1 VFPVTIALHN
11 AAELNAVMAALKRMT
26 GPGVSANEKAAVLLA
41 AETAMADTV
50 DQPKAE
56 APGKPSAAKTAPSRP
71 TAEAA
76 PSPASAAPAPSTEA
90 TPPAADASSASPPAD
105 FEYAT
110 LQKAVVAAAPKHGKA
125 KLLEIAVK
133 HGAPDFKSL
142 PASAWQAAYDDVVAL
157 G

>member
-1 VFPVTIALHN
+1 MFPVTITLHDH
-11 AAELNAVMAALKRMT
+11 AQLHAVMAALATSR
-26 GPGVSANEKAAVLLA
+26 NAVVLGNQV

-50 DQPKAE
+50 ETKPAPKAE
-56 APGKPSAAKTAPSRP
+56 APGKPSAAKTAPSPR

-76 PSPASAAPAPSTEA
+76 PAPASAAPAPSTEA
-90 TPPAADASSASPPAD
+90 TPPAADAPSASPPAE
-105 FEYAT
+105 FEYGT

-125 KLLEIAVK
+125 KLIEIATK

-142 PASAWQAAYDDVVAL
+142 PSAVWAAAHADVIAL

>member
-1 VFPVTIALHN
+1 MFPVTITLHDH
-11 AAELNAVMAALKRMT
+11 AQLHAVMAALATSR
-26 GPGVSANEKAAVLLA
+26 NAVVLGNQV

-50 DQPKAE
+50 ETKPAPKAE
-56 APGKPSAAKTAPSRP
+56 APGKPSAAKTAPSPR

-76 PSPASAAPAPSTEA
+76 PSPAAQPAAAPAPSTEA
-90 TPPAADASSASPPAD
+90 TPPAADVSSASPPAEFD
-105 FEYAT
+105 YAT

-142 PASAWQAAYDDVVAL
+142 PASAWAAAHADVIAL

>member
-1 VFPVTIALHN
+1 MFPLTITLTNLAQLK
-11 AAELNAVMAALKRMT
+11 AVMAALA
-26 GPGVSANEKAAVLLA
+26 GGANAVVSANLAVEAAMV
-41 AETAMADTV
+41 DTV
-50 DQPKAE
+50 DPTPAPKAE
-56 APGKPSAAKTAPSRP
+56 APGKPSAATTAPSPR

-76 PSPASAAPAPSTEA
+76 PAPASAAPAPSTEA
-90 TPPAADASSASPPAD
+90 TPPAADVSSASPPAEFD
-105 FEYAT
+105 YAT

-142 PASAWQAAYDDVVAL
+142 PASAWAAAHADVIAL

>member
-1 VFPVTIALHN
+1 MFPVTITLHD
-11 AAELNAVMAALKRMT
+11 AAQLNAVMAALAV
-26 GPGVSANEKAAVLLA
+26 GANLT

-50 DQPKAE
+50 DPKPAPKAE

-71 TAEAA
+71 TAEAG
-76 PSPASAAPAPSTEA
+76 PSPSAQPDAAPEQKAPEA
-90 TPPAADASSASPPAD
+90 TPPAADAPSASAPAE

-125 KLLEIAVK
+125 RLLEIAVK

-142 PASAWQAAYDDVVAL
+142 PAGAWAAAHADVVAL

>member
-1 VFPVTIALHN
+1 MFPVTITLSN
-11 AAELNAVMAALKRMT
+11 IAELTAVMAAL
-26 GPGVSANEKAAVLLA
+26 GASGVTLDESTPVKSAGCTLSSIKEIHAAG
-41 AETAMADTV
+41 T
-50 DQPKAE
+50 AE
-56 APGKPSAAKTAPSRP
+56 APGKPSAAKTAPSPR

-76 PSPASAAPAPSTEA
+76 PAPASAAPAPSTEA
-90 TPPAADASSASPPAD
+90 TPPAADAPSASPPAE
-105 FEYAT
+105 FEYGT

-142 PASAWQAAYDDVVAL
+142 PAGAWAAAHADVIAL

>member
-1 VFPVTIALHN
+1 MFPVTITLSN
-11 AAELNAVMAALKRMT
+11 IAELTAVMAAL
-26 GPGVSANEKAAVLLA
+26 GASGVTLDESTPVKPA
-41 AETAMADTV
+41 
-50 DQPKAE
+50 PKAE
-56 APGKPSAAKTAPSRP
+56 APGKPSAAKTAPSPR

-76 PSPASAAPAPSTEA
+76 PAPASAAPETKTTA
-90 TPPAADASSASPPAD
+90 TPPAADVSSASPPAEFD
-105 FEYAT
+105 YAT

-142 PASAWQAAYDDVVAL
+142 PASAWAAAHADVIAL

>member
-1 VFPVTIALHN
+1 MFPLTITLTNLAQ
-11 AAELNAVMAALKRMT
+11 LNAVMAALA
-26 GPGVSANEKAAVLLA
+26 GGANAVVSNNLAVEA
-41 AETAMADTV
+41 AMADTV
-50 DQPKAE
+50 DPTPAPQAE
-56 APGKPSAAKTAPSRP
+56 APGKPSAAKTAPSPR

-76 PSPASAAPAPSTEA
+76 PSPAAQPDAAPATSTEA
-90 TPPAADASSASPPAD
+90 TPPAADAPSALAEA

-125 KLLEIAVK
+125 KLIEIAVK

-142 PASAWQAAYDDVVAL
+142 PASAWAAAHADVIAL